1 MMQMYRNGKP
11 LRRYAVTFPEAEAC
25 QRAGLPVEFNGHI
38 TAVVTCTEA
47 ELTKALKAEREAA
60 QNEGAARTVPGTI
73 QRMHAPVKSGLA
85 RSRLVG
91 PLPPR

>member
-25 QRAGLPVEFNGHI
+25 QRAGLPVAFNGHI

-47 ELTKALKAEREAA
+47 ELTRALKAEREAA
-60 QNEGAARTVPGTI
+60 WEALKAMTTPEELAAAYRDLNVRDDG
-73 QRMHAPVKSGLA
+73 
-85 RSRLVG
+85 
-91 PLPPR
+91 